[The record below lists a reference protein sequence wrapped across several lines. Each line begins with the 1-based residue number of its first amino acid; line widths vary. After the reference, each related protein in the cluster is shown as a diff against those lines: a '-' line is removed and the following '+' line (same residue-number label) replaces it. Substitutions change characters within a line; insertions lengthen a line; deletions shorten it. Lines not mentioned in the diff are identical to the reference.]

1 MIVVDQLVINN
12 RFYKG
17 ILIAGPEMM
26 AKWAKLEVENLYKV
40 KSKNGL

>member
-26 AKWAKLEVENLYKV
+26 AKWAKLEVEKFV
-40 KSKNGL
+40 QSKE